1 MTSSSRESE
10 SDNISGDKVE
20 GEKVARPVNNRAS
33 AESKSV
39 NISGDKV
46 EGDKVSGSTNFSF
59 PNAATSGVV
68 AGDIHGG
75 DKVNFDDQVNQPAG
89 TVHGNAIGAQFTQQT
104 GGVYNT
110 FSSQTQSIP
119 NASPTQTSSSA
130 ATVDGAR
137 RSELPALA
145 GYNADN
151 FAGEDQLGITPDVE
165 AFAAL
170 IAAKDTA
177 PPLSIGLFGAW
188 GSGKTFFMN
197 QLIQAVWRNA
207 NTAEKGA
214 ESDQRSPFHQH
225 IAQIQ
230 FNAWHYVEGNLW
242 ASLVEHIFANLRT
255 TDAEDRNAVQVRQG
269 QLLEQLEA
277 RRIDLSNA
285 QERQQKAQQELARAE
300 LALNNARRQAEE
312 QRERLEKLTV
322 ANIISVAMAKSGAQ
336 KDLNQVRKE
345 LGWDEVQASGQNLKT
360 ALDETQAV
368 VARGQSLV
376 TPLLRTPAGR
386 RRLVLLT
393 IILVAAPLL
402 GLLVGSIFAYIGS
415 DALAQAATAAAALAT
430 LLGGAAEWL
439 RRQSQ
444 WVSGL
449 IDQVD
454 SAGQKLDSYLAS
466 SQQVVLQEIGQ
477 RQEQVEQLAAAF
489 TQAQQEQRSA
499 EQQVAQAE
507 QELQQATPERM
518 LANFIRDRMETDDYR
533 KYLGVLARVRE
544 DFERLSDIINDGNG
558 GREDIATALP
568 VNRIVLYID
577 DLDRCPPR
585 RVVEVLQAVHL
596 LLAFPLFVVVVA
608 VDARWIM
615 GSLQSRYRE
624 LLNGGDQAEP
634 LDYLEKIFQ
643 IPFWISPMDRESR
656 GRMTRKLFM
665 PSQADG
671 HASEQATPDAEPQQ
685 PAPRA
690 GMLTIGEEEL
700 KFADKLVPLLGRSPR
715 ALKRF
720 TNVYRLMKVRLN
732 DQEWH
737 EFVAKDSYKRVLFL
751 LALVTN
757 APGLATKLFRRI
769 DNLAAQ
775 QERPAWKE
783 FCDQVDTQDAQDLGE
798 HRRAWEEVRS
808 WLLTPEGDVGS
819 GGANNLPL
827 PGDALDLQIWTRR
840 VARYSFLIDSIDVG
854 LGAS

>member
-1 MTSSSRESE
+1 MTPSLPESE
-10 SDNISGDKVE
+10 SVKISGDKV
-20 GEKVARPVNNRAS
+20 A
-33 AESKSV
+33 
-39 NISGDKV
+39 GDK
-46 EGDKVSGSTNFSF
+46 DSRPINSSF
-59 PNAATSGVV
+59 PNAVTSGVA
-68 AGDIHGG
+68 AGDSHSGTINIGAQG
-75 DKVNFDDQVNQPAG
+75 SQQAG
-89 TVHGNAIGAQFTQQT
+89 TVYNNIPPQT
-104 GGVYNT
+104 LVN
-110 FSSQTQSIP
+110 P
-119 NASPTQTSSSA
+119 DASPTQTGRSTA
-130 ATVDGAR
+130 AIDGVR
-137 RSELPALA
+137 GSELPALA

-151 FAGEDQLGITPDVE
+151 FAGDDQLGITPDVE

-197 QLIQAVWRNA
+197 QLIQTVWRNA
-207 NTAEKGA
+207 RTAGESA
-214 ESDQRSPFHQH
+214 EHGQHSPFHQN

-255 TDAEDRNAVQVRQG
+255 TDAEDRNAVRDRQA

-277 RRIDLSNA
+277 RRIDLTNA
-285 QERQQKAQQELARAE
+285 QEREQKAQQELARAK
-300 LALNNARRQAEE
+300 LALSNARRQAEE

-322 ANIISVAMAKSGAQ
+322 ANIIGVAMARSGVQ
-336 KDLNQVRKE
+336 QELNAVRKE
-345 LGWDEVQASGQNLKT
+345 LGWNQVQASGQNLKT

-368 VARGQSLV
+368 VARGQSLA

-402 GLLVGSIFAYIGS
+402 GLLVGSIVAYLGS

-449 IDQVD
+449 IERVD
-454 SAGQKLDSYLAS
+454 KAGQDLDSYLAS
-466 SQQVVLQEIGQ
+466 SQQAILQEIGQ
-477 RQEQVEQLAAAF
+477 SQEQVEQLAAAF
-489 TQAQQEQRSA
+489 TQAQQEQRTA
-499 EQQVAQAE
+499 EQHVAQAE

-544 DFERLSDIINDGNG
+544 DFERLSDIINDGNNK
-558 GREDIATALP
+558 REDIAAALP

-608 VDARWIM
+608 VDARWII
-615 GSLQSRYRE
+615 GSVQSRYRE
-624 LLNGGDQAEP
+624 LLNGGQQAQP

-656 GRMTRKLFM
+656 GRMARKLFM
-665 PSQADG
+665 PSDDDG
-671 HASEQATPDAEPQQ
+671 PGDGTPGTASRNPATTA
-685 PAPRA
+685 RA
-690 GMLTIGEEEL
+690 GMLTIDEEEL
-700 KFADKLVPLLGRSPR
+700 KFTDKLVPLLGRSPR

-720 TNVYRLMKVRLN
+720 TNVYRLMKVRL
-732 DQEWH
+732 DDKEWH
-737 EFVAKDSYKRVLFL
+737 EFVAKDSYKQVLFL

-757 APGLATKLFRRI
+757 APELATTLFHEI

-775 QERPAWKE
+775 QERPAWKD
-783 FCDQVDTQDAQDLGE
+783 FCDHVDKLKLGE
-798 HRRAWEEVRS
+798 HSRAWADVRS
-808 WLLTPEGDVGS
+808 WLLTPDGDVGS
-819 GGANNLPL
+819 GGTSSLRL
-827 PGDALDLQIWTRR
+827 PGDALDLQVWTRR
-840 VARYSFLIDSIDVG
+840 VARYSFLIDSVDVG
-854 LGAS
+854 LGVS